1 MNGKTKVQVIAN
13 LSECAHKK
21 GDIGY
26 IDGYV
31 QAADNRPY
39 AVVVVGKN
47 IDLVMC
53 YNLDVID

>member
-1 MNGKTKVQVIAN
+1 MEGKTKVKIIAN
-13 LSECAHKK
+13 LSECVHEN
-21 GDIGY
+21 GDEGY

-47 IDLVMC
+47 IDLVMVH
-53 YNLDVID
+53 NLDVID